1 MTSTILDTIV
11 DHKLEEV
18 RQLPERQELIQNFE
32 NRSLFRALK
41 YTSRSMGIIAE
52 VKQASP
58 SKGLLT
64 KNFDPVK
71 IAGEYEQL
79 AIDAVS
85 VLTDERF
92 FKGHSSH
99 LTAVKESTSLP
110 VLRKDFIIHENQIKQ
125 SVQMGADAIL
135 LIAAILGKTQIQEY
149 LGMAEELGLD
159 VLVEVHDEEE
169 LEKVLSGS
177 RPKMIGV
184 NNRDLK
190 TFHTSLQTSARL
202 RELVPEDILFISES
216 GVKTQEDIK
225 YLENI
230 KADGLLI
237 GEAFMTASDRKML
250 LEQWFK
256 EELR

>member
-11 DHKLEEV
+11 DQKLEEV
-18 RQLPERQELIQNFE
+18 RLLPERQEILQRFE
-32 NRSLFRALK
+32 KRSLYSALK
-41 YTSRSMGIIAE
+41 NTSRSMGIIAE

-71 IAGEYEQL
+71 IAVEYEQL

-110 VLRKDFIIHENQIKQ
+110 VLRKDFIIHEKQIRH
-125 SVQMGADAIL
+125 SNQMGADAIL

-149 LGMAEELGLD
+149 LEMAEELGLD

-169 LEKVLSGS
+169 LEKVLSG
-177 RPKMIGV
+177 
-184 NNRDLK
+184 
-190 TFHTSLQTSARL
+190 
-202 RELVPEDILFISES
+202 
-216 GVKTQEDIK
+216 
-225 YLENI
+225 
-230 KADGLLI
+230 
-237 GEAFMTASDRKML
+237 
-250 LEQWFK
+250 
-256 EELR
+256 